1 MRVRLPHQ
9 FTVHLVETLNCI
21 RYAIGHFEM
30 VAESIINRESRGGKL
45 QANEVS
51 GQRGGTRTKED
62 THIESGYRCLHRRYL
77 LYSVETRLPP

>member
-30 VAESIINRESRGGKL
+30 VAESVISRESRGGKL

-62 THIESGYRCLHRRYL
+62 THIESGNRGIYPRTA
-77 LYSVETRLPP
+77 S